1 MLTLLTFGGLSLV
14 DEGVPVSGAAS
25 QRSRLALLAIL
36 AVAGA
41 AGVSRDKL
49 LALLWPESEDER
61 ARHALKQAVYA
72 LRRDLGTENAIVG
85 TATLSLDAAVVS
97 SDVREFED
105 ALARGDD
112 TAAVALYNGPFLDGV
127 FVKAAPEFD
136 QWAAVERRRL
146 ERAYL
151 DAVARLGRAADAAGD
166 ATAAVQWWR
175 RAAAAEPLSGR
186 VAMTLMRALAESG
199 DTSAAIQHARVHDAM
214 VRADLDVPADD
225 AVLAFAEELRR
236 GDWTPTPRISG
247 DIPVMAPAT
256 AADDAVAVHSA
267 SVPSVEGVVVP
278 PTRRDDSATAPAP
291 RPRWM
296 LAAVAV
302 GALLVVAAG
311 SALMRART
319 DARTRAAPAAA
330 SPRIIVVA
338 AFENQTRDH
347 ERDPDGEMAADH
359 IARALSEADFH
370 VVDFWT
376 SVAASRQIAQATQH
390 ATVRE
395 RAAALAAE
403 TGAGTVVTGNYYG
416 NADTLQFEARI
427 IDLSSKEVRFMVGP
441 VKGRAS
447 DVSRIVTDLANQITE
462 RVAAMTDTKPGAST
476 AGLIVAP
483 SVQAF
488 EHATRGWEMFFD
500 RPGDTTAVFA
510 ELARALRIDTAYTM
524 PRLMRAYVLDVKEN
538 WPDLARAVAAL
549 DPRRARMGRL
559 ELAALSLYEADLRG
573 DLAGRLRAS
582 HELLRLSPGS
592 ADMSL
597 LVAVSASYLHRPAE
611 ALDVLHQSS
620 PDRGINVLTPMYL
633 AWRAEAEHSLG
644 QFDDEAVSAR
654 EIIRR
659 FPAQLYGAQA
669 LARSLGAR
677 GDTAVLAAL
686 VHDAGYSG
694 TTMTAQAR
702 TIALLGARELR
713 AHGHGDP
720 ARLLF
725 ARVAA
730 IAPAAGATR
739 DDLSKHALALYETG
753 DYARSRAVY
762 RTLLATQPSD
772 LDVLGRLG
780 SIAARTGD
788 STTVRDI
795 DARLRTWPDRYAFGS
810 PSFWRA
816 HIAALTGQ
824 PSEAVGLLH
833 SALQQGYR
841 PMDLNIVTMHEEP
854 DFISIW
860 KDPGFRE
867 IVRPHSGPVSSL

>member
-25 QRSRLALLAIL
+25 QRSRLALLAVL

-112 TAAVALYNGPFLDGV
+112 AASVALYNGPFLDGV

-136 QWAAVERRRL
+136 QWAAIERSRL

-151 DAVARLGRAADAAGD
+151 DAVGRLGRAADAAGD
-166 ATAAVQWWR
+166 VTAAVQWWR

-214 VRADLDVPADD
+214 VRAELDVPADD

-236 GDWTPTPRISG
+236 GDWTPTPRVVR
-247 DIPVMAPAT
+247 DVPVTAPALT
-256 AADDAVAVHSA
+256 AGDAPVVHA
-267 SVPSVEGVVVP
+267 TSVPSVDSVVVAP
-278 PTRRDDSATAPAP
+278 PPRDDGAAASAP

-296 LAAVAV
+296 LPVVAV
-302 GALLVVAAG
+302 GALLVVAVG
-311 SALMRART
+311 SALMRGNVGAR
-319 DARTRAAPAAA
+319 ASGAPAAA

-338 AFENQTRDH
+338 AFENQTR
-347 ERDPDGEMAADH
+347 EPQRDSDGEMAADH
-359 IARALSEADFH
+359 IARALIEAEFH
-370 VVDFWT
+370 VVDYWT
-376 SVAASRQIAQATQH
+376 SMAVSRQIAQATQH

-403 TGAGTVVTGNYYG
+403 TGAGTVVTGSYYL

-427 IDLSSKEVRFMVGP
+427 IDPSGKEVRSMVGP
-441 VKGRAS
+441 VKGRAA

-462 RVAAMTDTKPGAST
+462 RVAALTDTKPGAST
-476 AGLIVAP
+476 ASLIVAP
-483 SVQAF
+483 SVEAF
-488 EHATRGWEMFFD
+488 EHASRGWEMFFD
-500 RPGDTTAVFA
+500 RPADTTAVFA
-510 ELARALRIDTAYTM
+510 EFARALRFDTAYTT

-538 WPDLARAVAAL
+538 WPDLANAVAAL
-549 DPRRARMGRL
+549 DPRRARMGRV
-559 ELAALSLYEADLRG
+559 ELAALSLFEADLRG

-582 HELLRLSPGS
+582 RELLRLSPGS

-611 ALDVLHQSS
+611 ALEVLHQSS
-620 PDRGINVLTPMYL
+620 PDRGISILTPMYL

-644 QFDDEAVSAR
+644 QFEDEAVSAR
-654 EIIRR
+654 EMMRR
-659 FPAQLYGAQA
+659 FPGQLYGAEA

-677 GDTAVLAAL
+677 GDTVALAAL
-686 VHDAGYSG
+686 VRDAGSTG
-694 TTMTAQAR
+694 TTMTPQAR

-720 ARLLF
+720 ARQLF
-725 ARVAA
+725 ARAAA
-730 IAPAAGATR
+730 IAPVAGATR
-739 DDLSKHALALYETG
+739 DDLSKYAFALYETG
-753 DYARSRAVY
+753 DHARSRAAY
-762 RTLLATQPSD
+762 RSLLAAQPSD
-772 LDVLGRLG
+772 LGVLGRLG

-788 STTVRDI
+788 SATVRDI
-795 DARLRTWPDRYAFGS
+795 DSRLRTWPDRYAFGG

-816 HIAALTGQ
+816 HLAALTGQ
-824 PSEAVGLLH
+824 ASEAVGLLH
-833 SALQQGYR
+833 SAQQKGYR
-841 PMDLNIVTMHEEP
+841 LMDLNIVTMHEEP

-860 KDPGFRE
+860 NDPGFRE
-867 IVRPHSGPVSSL
+867 IVRPHGGPVSNP